1 MIRAVFTCGDVNGI
15 GPEIS
20 LKVFNKIISSKNKN
34 KIIFICPKNIFE
46 FYYKQ
51 LKLKFHF
58 QFINA
63 PKEASNLY
71 LNVLPLQNIDLKP
84 GKITAKAG
92 KTSYDAI
99 ITALKLIKDNDAD
112 ILITAPISKEAINK
126 SGIVFSGHTEL
137 LASSE
142 NTDDYL
148 MMFLSNNIKSA
159 LLTIHKPLNIVS
171 SLISKE
177 KIISAVKLLHK
188 TAIQDFGIPNPSIA
202 VLGLNPHAGEN
213 GLIGDEEINVI
224 SPSIKYLR
232 KKYLVDGP
240 FVPDA
245 FWGNKT
251 YKKYDII
258 LGMYHDQL
266 LIPFKLLHFNS
277 GVNFTAGLKLI
288 RTSPDHGTA
297 FNIAGENIADA
308 SSLFESY
315 KYAIK
320 IFNNRNKYFASTIKH

>member
-20 LKVFNKIISSKNKN
+20 LKVFNKIFSSKNNN
-34 KIIFICPKNIFE
+34 KIIFICPKNVFE

-58 QFINA
+58 QFIND
-63 PKEASNLY
+63 PKAVSNSC
-71 LNVLPLQNIDLKP
+71 LNILPLQNTEIKP
-84 GKITAKAG
+84 GKISAQAG
-92 KTSYDAI
+92 RTSYNAI
-99 ITALKLIKDNDAD
+99 IKALELIKNNNAD

-126 SGIVFSGHTEL
+126 SGIIFSGHTEL
-137 LASSE
+137 LAGYE

-159 LLTIHKPLNIVS
+159 LLTIHKPIKIVP
-171 SLISKE
+171 SLITAE

-188 TAIQDFGIPNPSIA
+188 TAIQDFGISNPSIA

-224 SPSIKYLR
+224 NPSIEYLR
-232 KKYLVDGP
+232 KKYLVEGS

-245 FWGNKT
+245 FWGNKS
-251 YKKYDII
+251 YKNYDII

-297 FNIAGENIADA
+297 FNIAGKNIADA

-320 IFNNRNKYFASTIKH
+320 IFNNRKKYFASIPKH